1 MIITY
6 DDTINMILCDVSGDI
21 MFIHDTTIPPLFF
34 ALPKPTLNIPAPGT
48 DDNSLAATGFWE
60 AGGVK

>member
-1 MIITY
+1 
-6 DDTINMILCDVSGDI
+6 MILCDVSGDI

-34 ALPKPTLNIPAPGT
+34 APSKLALNIPATGA
-48 DDNSLAATGFWE
+48 DDNSLAATGFWQ